1 MADKSCENK
10 YPKYCYNNPPC
21 LCRPNECSEHCEAKP
36 TPEPDKKELV
46 GITIGG
52 ITSHIDPAQIL
63 NMVEIDCERLYEI
76 ISDVISNVGA
86 KNINENTIRNL
97 AGTIA
102 VANPITITKE
112 KE

>member
-1 MADKSCENK
+1 MNAEDKN
-10 YPKYCYNNPPC
+10 YMNNIVGAMVDTAIEKHT
-21 LCRPNECSEHCEAKP
+21 NETHFPKP

-63 NMVEIDCERLYEI
+63 NMVEIDYERLYEI